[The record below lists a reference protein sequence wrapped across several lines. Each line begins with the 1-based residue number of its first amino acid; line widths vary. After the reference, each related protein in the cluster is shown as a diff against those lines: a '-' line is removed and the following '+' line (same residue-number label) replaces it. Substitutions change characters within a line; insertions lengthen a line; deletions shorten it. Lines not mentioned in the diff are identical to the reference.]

1 MENLEI
7 IRDIHEQI
15 QTSDESRFREL
26 LAQLKSI
33 QVTYEILKETKIAK
47 TIKHLEKK
55 YPGLKYPVR
64 DLIDRWRAVAK
75 LKKKPEDKPIH
86 LEDSRNKV
94 VKMLIELLGNRQVSI
109 EIEEELHKFG
119 STAYASK
126 FRSLKFNLSKN
137 KDLRERVAAGVVSAG
152 ELVKMNPKDMAS
164 EESKVERKK
173 LEKDL
178 TEGRRSD
185 WHAVNNAPKGG
196 MFKCKRC
203 GSDKTLTTQMQTRS
217 ADEPMT
223 T

>member
-7 IRDIHEQI
+7 IREIHDQI
-15 QTSDESRFREL
+15 KDSDESRFREL
-26 LAQLKSI
+26 LNQLKSI
-33 QVTYEILKETKIAK
+33 QVSYEILKETKIAK
-47 TIKHLEKK
+47 TIKRLEKK

-75 LKKKPEDKPIH
+75 LKKKSEDKPIH

-94 VKMLIELLGNRQVSI
+94 VKMLMDLLKDRQISI

-119 STAYASK
+119 SSSYASK

-137 KDLRERVAAGVVSAG
+137 EELRAKVVNRVISPE

-164 EESKVERKK
+164 EESKMERKK
-173 LEKDL
+173 IEKDL

-185 WHAVNNAPKGG
+185 WNAVNNAPKGG

-203 GSDKTLTTQMQTRS
+203 GSDKTLTHQMQTRS